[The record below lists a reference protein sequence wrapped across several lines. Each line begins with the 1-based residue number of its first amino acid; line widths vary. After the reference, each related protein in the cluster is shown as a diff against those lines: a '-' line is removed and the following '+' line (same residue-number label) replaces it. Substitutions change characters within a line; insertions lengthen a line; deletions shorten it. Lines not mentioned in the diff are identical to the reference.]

1 MQDDIIKQVTLLGI
15 YKKEPNESIDD
26 VMMTLVETGMYP
38 EGKAQAIEVLEQ
50 LRDEQLIIEQNIT
63 MRGII
68 EAKKVETM
76 FKQP

>member
-15 YKKEPNESIDD
+15 YKKEPNESMDD

-38 EGKAQAIEVLEQ
+38 EGKAQATEVLEQ
-50 LRDEQLIIEQNIT
+50 LRDEQLITEQNIT